1 MSQSGAAARQVTAA
15 KVTAAESRRPISHNF
30 NGYPPWFPQKKWIRR
45 LLPRTSK
52 SHGSSSPT
60 ALIVTPFGVP
70 KISVSRVSAQAAASQ
85 PRQPSRPLRL
95 PSPASQQASS
105 VSPSQ
110 PRPASQA
117 QPSQP
122 ASRQP
127 VSPASQP
134 VNPICRIS
142 TWHSHRVK
150 LLRDKSRQQ
159 KSRQWRPDAKKS

>member
-1 MSQSGAAARQVTAA
+1 MSQSGAAARQETTA
-15 KVTAAESRRPISHNF
+15 KVAAAESRRPISHNF

-45 LLPRTSK
+45 LLPKTSK

-60 ALIVTPFGVP
+60 AFIVTPFGIP
-70 KISVSRVSAQAAASQ
+70 KSSVSRVSAQAAASQ
-85 PRQPSRPLRL
+85 PRHPSRPLCL
-95 PSPASQQASS
+95 PSPTSQQANS

-110 PRPASQA
+110 PR
-117 QPSQP
+117 
-122 ASRQP
+122 
-127 VSPASQP
+127 PASQP

-159 KSRQWRPDAKKS
+159 KSRQWRPDAQKSKFYWLPRFVSPEK